1 MPPPLQGIGQRS
13 KVVILPTSAPQD
25 LPVEAVNIKDDDLGL
40 GRSIYNKEQVE
51 GLFRVQDSLRMRK
64 TCLAELAY
72 GGWAKDRTWILRMGE
87 RTKEAIITLIKK
99 KIKLS
104 SYIRKFRMEQLQS
117 HIWLMASS
125 YMGKYLRISSYMRK
139 PFLIYGFA
147 TSPL

>member
-72 GGWAKDRTWILRMGE
+72 GGWAKDRT
-87 RTKEAIITLIKK
+87 
-99 KIKLS
+99 
-104 SYIRKFRMEQLQS
+104 
-117 HIWLMASS
+117 
-125 YMGKYLRISSYMRK
+125 
-139 PFLIYGFA
+139 
-147 TSPL
+147 